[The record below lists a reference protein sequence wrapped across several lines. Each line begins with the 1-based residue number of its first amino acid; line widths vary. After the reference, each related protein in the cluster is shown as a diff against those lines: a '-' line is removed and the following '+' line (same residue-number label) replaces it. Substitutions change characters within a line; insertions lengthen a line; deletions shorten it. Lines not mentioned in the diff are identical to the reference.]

1 MYRAAAETVGILT
14 PTGKRRTDGKEARRA
29 ASASAPSNGMP
40 E

>member
-14 PTGKRRTDGKEARRA
+14 PTGKGRTVGSETRRA
-29 ASASAPSNGMP
+29 ASAPPSNGMP

>member
-14 PTGKRRTDGKEARRA
+14 PTGKGRTVGTETRRA